1 MELVKLTNS
10 QGMELQVCDY
20 GATLVSLKVPNKD
33 NGLTN
38 VVVGLD
44 NHEHYASQEYQNHQ
58 LYLGTTIGR
67 YAGRISNGS
76 FNLEGDEFALHHT
89 DGVHL
94 HGGKCGFDK
103 KYWTVKKI
111 GTHRN
116 PYVVLSY
123 ESKHLEENYPGNL
136 KVEVTYQL
144 LESNAVKISY
154 TATTDKTTVVNLTNH
169 SYFNLSGNDTI
180 LGQYLKVNSDHYI
193 DVDEKTIPTGK
204 INPSK
209 DTRFDYNDL
218 SEMENSGF
226 AGLDDTF
233 ILNKSLKAASLW
245 SKKSGLYMKVFTNQP
260 AIVIYTPEQL
270 PELSY
275 YEHAEFERF
284 PAICFE
290 AQNYPDA
297 PNNET
302 FPSSKLLPGS
312 TYLNETVFDFTLK

>member
-33 NGLTN
+33 TGLTN

-44 NHEHYASQEYQNHQ
+44 DYEQYASPEYQNHQ
-58 LYLGTTIGR
+58 LFLGATIGR
-67 YAGRISNGS
+67 YAGRISNGT
-76 FNLEGDEFALHHT
+76 FNLEGNKFTLHHT
-89 DGVHL
+89 DDVHL

-103 KYWTVKKI
+103 KHWTVEKI
-111 GTHRN
+111 APHRN

-154 TATTDKTTVVNLTNH
+154 TATTDRTTVVNLTNH
-169 SYFNLSGNDTI
+169 SYFNLSGNNTI
-180 LGQYLKVNSDHYI
+180 LGQHLKVNSDYHL
-193 DVDEKTIPTGK
+193 DADCKTRPTGK
-204 INPSK
+204 INLSK
-209 DTRFDYNDL
+209 NTRFDYNDL
-218 SEMENSGF
+218 SEIESSGF

-270 PELSY
+270 PDLSY
-275 YEHAEFERF
+275 YEQAEFEKF

-290 AQNYPDA
+290 AQNFPDA